1 MTLPRPSIGDDP
13 VTDRPR
19 DNCGIVGVYAP
30 GEDVARL
37 AFFGLFALQHRG
49 QESAGIAT
57 SDGERIRLHTNM
69 GLVNQ
74 AFREEDLERLTGHM
88 AIGHTRYST
97 TGSNH
102 PRNAQPFLVSGPYG
116 QLALGHNG
124 NLINALELRQ
134 ELVEWDAPIQSAT
147 DSEVIAHLLAQT
159 PGRDWGERVAAT
171 MRRLQGAYCLVV
183 QTQDSILGIRDPL
196 GVHPLCIGRL
206 NSKGWV
212 LASETCALDHLGA
225 EFVREV
231 APGEAVQLG
240 KDGVQTVHRSGEE
253 GKRALCLFEYI
264 YLARPDSSIANR
276 LVYSVRHAM
285 GQELAREHPADAD
298 VVIGVPDSAMAA
310 AAGYAQASGIPYQDG
325 LIKNRYAVRTFI
337 EPDQR
342 IRDLGVRLKFNPMRE
357 VLEGQRVVLVDDS
370 IVRGTTTPHVVDLL
384 HKAGA
389 REVHVRVGSPPIR
402 HPCFFGVDMGARRD
416 LLASSR
422 TIPEIQDTIGADSLG
437 YLSVAG
443 LMRALRAE
451 HTGFCGACFTG
462 NYPIPVQ
469 LEMDKLALEE
479 LPNVPLPRKGS

>member
-1 MTLPRPSIGDDP
+1 
-13 VTDRPR
+13 
-19 DNCGIVGVYAP
+19 VYAP

-134 ELVEWDAPIQSAT
+134 ELVEWDIPLQSAT

-240 KDGVQTVHRSGEE
+240 KDGLQTVHQSGGE

-357 VLEGQRVVLVDDS
+357 VLQGKRVVLVDDS

-384 HKAGA
+384 RKAGA

-402 HPCFFGVDMGARRD
+402 HPCFFGVDMGTRRE

-422 TIPEIQDTIGADSLG
+422 TIPEIQDTIAADSLG

-443 LMRALRAE
+443 LMRALGAE
-451 HTGFCGACFTG
+451 NTGFCGACFTG

-479 LPNVPLPRKGS
+479 LPDVPLPRKGS